1 MPEGGEVRKLS
12 YVIDLIDRATKPLK
26 NIVAIADQTD
36 NRKTTLEVGVEG
48 YADSQN
54 KMGKLQGSVGK
65 LTDLGNKM
73 GEGLKGAGEKMALA
87 GSQIQKIWD
96 PATQSFYELAEA
108 SEKASEKL
116 EDTTKKMGPMAQK
129 AKELSNAIESVQY
142 QLLVVQG
149 AATMFMYSSINA
161 AMKTER
167 WATITKGAFGDR
179 ADEILEWAEAGSK
192 LTSVT
197 NDSRLAMAQMF
208 NQAKMGNKEIMETSE
223 LVEKYWK
230 NKALRAK
237 LQEAGISSKESFAE
251 QIKNIEI
258 GGGRAFGLRQVW
270 GKEALESLIENGHG
284 AKKVLSLMRKDL
296 EKTADTVDDTTSAQA
311 DFAEVWNEFLEDAGM
326 TLLPVVQKIYLGLT
340 KLIMLIQNIPGAPG
354 FVVIAAAATFLSIS
368 LIFLLGVLAQSYLA
382 LAKLAGQLGITSLAM
397 KGATISTYA
406 HSVSHKAA
414 TAAIWLSTGA
424 THLWTLSQVG
434 AARAATLTSG
444 AIGVLISSLTALKV
458 AMLSNPVTAALVIL
472 LAVLLLLEA
481 KFHIFSNLFK
491 GLDKVNWAEKWAE
504 GVKYLSGLFD
514 GLIGKATWLKNLV
527 SGGTDILKKIGG
539 GNVGLGGIMLAIPGI
554 GIMVS
559 TLKMMNA
566 SLKYLLQLS
575 GGNLQFLQDISGS
588 LKDKFGKT
596 IDLLESLIPGW
607 LQNIFQ
613 GVDDF
618 TEWLKTAWDR
628 LIEGI
633 NSFLT
638 SLGLNPIEGAPKR
651 GLTEEGL
658 SAAEKDR
665 ILRENLTAY
674 NISEAAGSKFGTP
687 AVGAGE
693 VEAWQPAFEGKFK
706 EYGFESTRY
715 PNVSRTGEE
724 LTKEQLM
731 TGEWTPKSF
740 NMMPLTDEQIQMFYD
755 AIAAAKEQ
763 QPIVIEKEEPK
774 AEPINII
781 PPHEISSGK
790 SKEEIL
796 EDISVP
802 PSSGELS
809 MKTGEPT
816 PEEALKEASITQTVI
831 QRDVPFLP
839 TEEGKK
845 EEKKE
850 ESIIDKV
857 WNAIVNPLG
866 RKEEDKTEEEPEPS
880 KPKESSSSGESD
892 TSAASSSESKKPSAG
907 ESKESTRAAYE
918 SRWNRAEEGGI
929 ISRTGR
935 GTLHKGEEV
944 ISEEDK
950 LMYNTGEVPTI
961 LRSIDSITRQIKGAE
976 ASVAVKSGDKVIN
989 LNFYSPLMRIEK
1001 VVGEV
1006 DFSRA
1011 QTAMVRFIRDEVRSA
1026 IKG

>member
-1 MPEGGEVRKLS
+1 MPAMPGGGEVRSLS
-12 YVIDLIDRATKPLK
+12 FVIDLIDRATRPLK
-26 NIVAIADQTD
+26 NIVAIADATD
-36 NRKTTLEVGVEG
+36 NRRATLEVGVEG
-48 YADSQN
+48 YADSQS
-54 KMGKLQGSVGK
+54 KFGKLQGSVEK
-65 LTDLGNKM
+65 LTGLGNKM
-73 GEGLKGAGEKMALA
+73 GEGLKGAGEKMSLA

-116 EDTTKKMGPMAQK
+116 EETTQKMGPMARK
-129 AKELSNAIESVQY
+129 AKELSNAIEAVQY
-142 QLLVVQG
+142 QLLAVQS
-149 AATMFMYSSINA
+149 AATIFMYSSINA

-167 WATITKGAFGDR
+167 WTTITRGSFGDR
-179 ADEILEWAEAGSK
+179 ADEILEWADAGSK
-192 LTSVT
+192 LISVT

-284 AKKVLSLMRKDL
+284 AKKILSLMRKDL

-326 TLLPVVQKIYLGLT
+326 TLLPVIQKIYLGLIKVIT
-340 KLIMLIQNIPGAPG
+340 LIQNIPGAPG
-354 FVVIAAAATFLSIS
+354 FIIIAAAATFLSIA
-368 LIFLLGVLAQSYLA
+368 LIFLLGALAQSYLA
-382 LAKLAGQLGITSLAM
+382 LVKLATQLGITSLSM

-406 HSVSHKAA
+406 HAISHRAA
-414 TAAIWLSTGA
+414 TAAIWLSTSA
-424 THLWTLSQVG
+424 THLWTLSQIG
-434 AARAATLTSG
+434 AARAAAITSG
-444 AIGVLISSLTALKV
+444 AIGVLISALTALKV

-491 GLDKVNWAEKWAE
+491 SLDKVNWTEKWAE
-504 GVKYLSGLFD
+504 GVKYLSDLFD
-514 GLIGKATWLKNLV
+514 GLIGKATWLKNLA
-527 SGGTDILKKIGG
+527 SGGTDLLKKIGG
-539 GNVGLGGIMLAIPGI
+539 GNVGLGGLMLAIPGI
-554 GIMVS
+554 GIIVS
-559 TLKMMNA
+559 NLKMMNA
-566 SLKYLLQLS
+566 SFKYLLQLS

-588 LKDKFGKT
+588 IKDKFDKA
-596 IDLLESLIPGW
+596 IDILESLIPGW

-618 TEWLKTAWDR
+618 TEWLKTVWDQ

-633 NSFLT
+633 NSLLAHF
-638 SLGLNPIEGAPKR
+638 GLNPIGEDKKGS
-651 GLTEEGL
+651 LTEGL
-658 SAAEKDR
+658 SAEDKNR

-674 NISEAAGSKFGTP
+674 NISEAAGSKYGTP

-724 LTKEQLM
+724 LTNEQML
-731 TGEWTPKSF
+731 TGEWKPKTF
-740 NMMPLTDEQIQMFYD
+740 NMMPLTEEQIQAFYD
-755 AIAAAKEQ
+755 AIAAVKQE
-763 QPIVIEKEEPK
+763 QPIAIEEKPEKP
-774 AEPINII
+774 EPIDII
-781 PPHEISSGK
+781 PPYEISSGK
-790 SKEEIL
+790 SKKEVA
-796 EDISVP
+796 EDIFVSPV
-802 PSSGELS
+802 SGELS

-816 PEEALKEASITQTVI
+816 PVEALKEASTTQTVI

-839 TEEGKK
+839 TGEKTEEKEEGIIEKAWNVITGAFGGKK
-845 EEKKE
+845 EETK
-850 ESIIDKV
+850 
-857 WNAIVNPLG
+857 
-866 RKEEDKTEEEPEPS
+866 EEPETP
-880 KPKESSSSGESD
+880 KPKESNEGGSSSSTTSAPSDSKKPSSGES
-892 TSAASSSESKKPSAG
+892 
-907 ESKESTRAAYE
+907 KEATREAYE
-918 SRWNRAEEGGI
+918 SRWNRADEGGI

-935 GTLHKGEEV
+935 GTLHAGEEV

-976 ASVAVKSGDKVIN
+976 SSVAVKSGDRVIN
-989 LNFYSPLMRIEK
+989 LNFYSPLMKIEK

-1011 QTAMVRFIRDEVRSA
+1011 QTSLVRFIRDEVKSA
-1026 IKG
+1026 VKG

>member
-36 NRKTTLEVGVEG
+36 NRKATLKVGIEG
-48 YADSQN
+48 YADSQT
-54 KMGKLQGSVGK
+54 KIGKLQGSVGK
-65 LTDLGNKM
+65 LTDLGSKM
-73 GEGLKGAGEKMALA
+73 GEGLKGAGEKMSLA

-108 SEKASEKL
+108 SEKAGEKL
-116 EDTTKKMGPMAQK
+116 EDTTKKMGPMALK
-129 AKELSNAIESVQY
+129 AKALSNAIEAVQF
-142 QLLVVQG
+142 QLLAVQG
-149 AATMFMYSSINA
+149 AATIFMYSSINA

-167 WATITKGAFGDR
+167 WTTITKGSFGDR
-179 ADEILEWAEAGSK
+179 ADEILAWAEAGAK

-311 DFAEVWNEFLEDAGM
+311 DFAEVWTEFLEDAGM

-368 LIFLLGVLAQSYLA
+368 LVFLLGVLAQSYLA
-382 LAKLAGQLGITSLAM
+382 LAKLVGQLGITSLAM

-406 HSVSHKAA
+406 HAISHKAA

-424 THLWTLSQVG
+424 THLWTLSQIG
-434 AARAATLTSG
+434 AARAAALTSG

-472 LAVLLLLEA
+472 LTVLLLLEA

-491 GLDKVNWAEKWAE
+491 SLDKVNWAEKWAE
-504 GVKYLSGLFD
+504 GVKYLSDLFD
-514 GLIGKATWLKNLV
+514 GLIGKATWLKNLA
-527 SGGTDILKKIGG
+527 SGGTDLLKKIGG
-539 GNVGLGGIMLAIPGI
+539 GNVGLGGLMLAIPGVGIII
-554 GIMVS
+554 GN
-559 TLKMMNA
+559 LKMLNA

-588 LKDKFGKT
+588 LKDKFDKA

-607 LQNIFQ
+607 LQSIFQ

-618 TEWLKTAWDR
+618 TEWLRTAWDR

-658 SAAEKDR
+658 SAEDKER
-665 ILRENLTAY
+665 ILKENLTAY
-674 NISEAAGSKFGTP
+674 NIDIAAGSKFGTP
-687 AVGAGE
+687 AVGAGG

-706 EYGFESTRY
+706 EYAFESARY
-715 PNVSRTGEE
+715 PNVTRTGEE
-724 LTKEQLM
+724 LTKEQML

-740 NMMPLTDEQIQMFYD
+740 NMMPLTDQQIQAFYD

-763 QPIVIEKEEPK
+763 QIVIEEKKEEPK
-774 AEPINII
+774 PEPIDII
-781 PPHEISSGK
+781 PPYEISSGK
-790 SKEEIL
+790 SKKEVM
-796 EDISVP
+796 EDIVKP

-809 MKTGEPT
+809 IKTGEPT
-816 PEEALKEASITQTVI
+816 PVEALMESSIAQTKVS
-831 QRDVPFLP
+831 REVPFLP
-839 TEEGKK
+839 TGEEKK
-845 EEKKE
+845 EEKKDE
-850 ESIIDKV
+850 GLLDKV
-857 WNAIVNPLG
+857 WNTIVSPFAE
-866 RKEEDKTEEEPEPS
+866 KEEEKADEESKPS
-880 KPKESSSSGESD
+880 KPKESSNKEGKSSVSATGSD
-892 TSAASSSESKKPSAG
+892 AKKPSG
-907 ESKESTRAAYE
+907 ESKESTRATYE
-918 SRWNRAEEGGI
+918 DRWNRADKGGI
-929 ISRTGR
+929 ITHTGR

-950 LMYNTGEVPTI
+950 LMYNTGEIPSI
-961 LRSIDSITRQIKGAE
+961 LQSIDSITRQVKGAE
-976 ASVAVKSGDKVIN
+976 ASVAVKSGDKIVN
-989 LNFYSPLMRIEK
+989 LNFYSPLMKIEK

-1011 QTAMVRFIRDEVRSA
+1011 QTTLLRFIRDEVKSA